1 MQTQF
6 SLAAL
11 ANPDMAQSE
20 KILRSCVHCGFC
32 LATCPTY
39 LLTANELDSPRGR
52 IYLIKDMLEKN
63 ASADKRTTYHIDRC
77 LSCLSCMTTCPSS
90 VDYMHLV
97 DHAREFIEKTA
108 PRPISEKF
116 KRDLLSYILPRPK
129 IFRLALQLAR
139 LFSPFQ
145 AFLPVNMSS
154 FLRLAPKKLPA
165 PSLVDQPQIFL
176 AQGARRMR
184 VALLSGCAQTVL
196 DPKINE
202 ATIRVLTRFGAE
214 VVIVEGIGCC
224 GAVAHHLGK
233 VDQSHQLA
241 RKNIKAWKREIEA
254 AGLDYIVVNA
264 SGCGTTIKDYKF
276 LFRDDPEMREG
287 AAEVSERAIDICEI
301 INKLDYEKSQE
312 VPKLRV
318 AYHSACSSQHGQK
331 ITHEPYVLLQR
342 AGFEV
347 MAVPEGHICC
357 GSAGTYNLL
366 QPDLSQQ
373 LLQRK
378 LANINSLDPHIIAA
392 GNFGC
397 MMHIGN
403 KSQVPVA
410 HLIELLDWA
419 SGGPKPQSLNF

>member
-63 ASADKRTTYHIDRC
+63 ASADTRVTYHIDRC
-77 LSCLSCMTTCPSS
+77 LSCLSCMTTCPSG
-90 VDYMHLV
+90 VDYMHLI
-97 DHAREFIEKTA
+97 DHAREFIEETA
-108 PRPISEKF
+108 SRSISQRF
-116 KRDLLSYILPRPK
+116 KRDLLCYVLPRPK
-129 IFRLALQLAR
+129 IFRL
-139 LFSPFQ
+139 
-145 AFLPVNMSS
+145 V
-154 FLRLAPKKLPA
+154 LRLARFIMPFHTYLPKNIRSFFAPLPKKMPE
-165 PSLVDQPQIFL
+165 PSLVDRPQTFP
-176 AQGARRMR
+176 AQGLRRMR
-184 VALLSGCAQTVL
+184 VALLSGCVQTVL

-224 GAVAHHLGK
+224 GAVTHHLGK
-233 VDQSHQLA
+233 VDYSRQLA
-241 RKNIKAWKREIEA
+241 KNNIKAWIREIDIS
-254 AGLDYIVVNA
+254 GLDYIVVNA

-287 AAEVSERAIDICEI
+287 AAEVSERAVDICEI

-366 QPDLSQQ
+366 QPELSEQ

-397 MMHIGN
+397 IMHIGN
-403 KSQVPVA
+403 KSQVPIA
-410 HLIELLDWA
+410 HIIELLDWA
-419 SGGPKPQSLNF
+419 SGGPKPQSLNS

>member
-6 SLAAL
+6 SLVAL
-11 ANPDMAQSE
+11 ANTDMAQSE

-63 ASADKRTTYHIDRC
+63 ILADARATYHIDRC

-108 PRPISEKF
+108 PRSISERF
-116 KRDLLSYILPRPK
+116 KRGLLAIILPRPK
-129 IFRLALQLAR
+129 FFRVALRLAR
-139 LFSPFQ
+139 VFSPFQ
-145 AFLPVNMSS
+145 TYLPINISS
-154 FLRLAPKKLPA
+154 LLALVPKNLPP
-165 PSLVDQPQIFL
+165 PSRVDRPQIIP
-176 AQGARRMR
+176 AQGTRRMR

-196 DPKINE
+196 DTKINE

-214 VVIVEGIGCC
+214 VVIVEGMGCC
-224 GAVAHHLGK
+224 GAVVHHLGK
-233 VDQSHQLA
+233 LDHSRQLA
-241 RKNIKAWKREIEA
+241 QNNIKAWKREINK

-264 SGCGTTIKDYKF
+264 SGCGTMIKDYKF
-276 LFRDDPEMREG
+276 LFRDDSEMREE
-287 AAEVSERAIDICEI
+287 AVEVSERTVDICEI
-301 INKLDYEKSQE
+301 IYKLDYKKSQE
-312 VPKLRV
+312 VQKLRV
-318 AYHSACSSQHGQK
+318 AYHAACSLQHGQK
-331 ITHEPYVLLQR
+331 ITHEPYDLLQR

-366 QPDLSQQ
+366 QPELSQQ

-378 LANINSLDPHIIAA
+378 LENINSLDPNIIAA

-397 MMHIGN
+397 MMHIATQ
-403 KSQVPVA
+403 SDVPVA

-419 SGGPKPQSLNF
+419 SGGLKPQSLNS

>member
-63 ASADKRTTYHIDRC
+63 ASADVRATFHIDRC

-97 DHAREFIEKTA
+97 DYAREFIEKKA
-108 PRPISEKF
+108 PRSIIERL
-116 KRDLLSYILPRPK
+116 KRNLLAYVLPRPK
-129 IFRLALQLAR
+129 FFRVA
-139 LFSPFQ
+139 
-145 AFLPVNMSS
+145 
-154 FLRLAPKKLPA
+154 LRLAWLLRPFQKFLPINISSLLALAPKNLP
-165 PSLVDQPQIFL
+165 PVSLVDRPQIIP
-176 AQGARRMR
+176 ARGVRRMR

-196 DPKINE
+196 DTKINE

-214 VVIVEGIGCC
+214 VVIVEGMGCC

-233 VDQSHQLA
+233 VEQSRQLA
-241 RKNIKAWKREIEA
+241 RNNIKVWSREIDIN
-254 AGLDYIVVNA
+254 GIDYIAVNA

-276 LFRDDPEMREG
+276 LFRDDPEMRE
-287 AAEVSERAIDICEI
+287 AAATVSARAVDICEI
-301 INKLDYEKSQE
+301 INKLDYNKSQPT
-312 VPKLRV
+312 PKLRV
-318 AYHSACSSQHGQK
+318 AYHSACSLQHGQK
-331 ITHEPYVLLQR
+331 IINEPYQLLQR

-366 QPDLSQQ
+366 QPELSQQ
-373 LLQRK
+373 LLERK
-378 LANINSLDPHIIAA
+378 LANINSLDPHIIVA

-397 MMHIGN
+397 MMHIATQ
-403 KSQVPVA
+403 SHVPVM
-410 HLIELLDWA
+410 HLVELLDWA
-419 SGGPKPQSLNF
+419 SGGPKPEYFNS

>member
-6 SLAAL
+6 SLVAL
-11 ANPDMAQSE
+11 ANPDMAYSE

-63 ASADKRTTYHIDRC
+63 VLADARATYHIDRC

-97 DHAREFIEKTA
+97 DHAREFIEKKA
-108 PRPISEKF
+108 PRSMSERF
-116 KRDLLSYILPRPK
+116 KRDLLAYILPRPK
-129 IFRLALQLAR
+129 IFRAALRLAQ
-139 LFSPFQ
+139 LFSPLQ
-145 AFLPVNMSS
+145 AYLPTNISS
-154 FLRLAPKKLPA
+154 LLALAPKNLPP
-165 PSLVDQPQIFL
+165 PSHVDRPQII
-176 AQGARRMR
+176 AAEGSRHMR

-196 DPKINE
+196 DTKINE
-202 ATIRVLTRFGAE
+202 ATIRVLTRFGVE
-214 VVIVEGIGCC
+214 VVIAEGMGCC

-233 VDQSHQLA
+233 VDHSRQLA
-241 RKNIKAWKREIEA
+241 LKNIKAWKREIDD

-276 LFRDDPEMREG
+276 LFRDDPEIQEI
-287 AAEVSERAIDICEI
+287 AADISRRTVDICEI
-301 INKLDYEKSQE
+301 ISKLDYKKSFQAS
-312 VPKLRV
+312 KLRV
-318 AYHSACSSQHGQK
+318 AYHSACSLQHGQK
-331 ITHEPYVLLQR
+331 IIEEPRDLLER

-347 MAVPEGHICC
+347 MSVPEGHICC

-366 QPDLSQQ
+366 QPELSQQ
-373 LLQRK
+373 LLRRK
-378 LANINSLDPHIIAA
+378 IANINSLDPDIIAA

-397 MMHIGN
+397 MMHIATQSN
-403 KSQVPVA
+403 VPVA
-410 HLIELLDWA
+410 HVVELLDWA
-419 SGGPKPQSLNF
+419 TGGPKPQSLGS